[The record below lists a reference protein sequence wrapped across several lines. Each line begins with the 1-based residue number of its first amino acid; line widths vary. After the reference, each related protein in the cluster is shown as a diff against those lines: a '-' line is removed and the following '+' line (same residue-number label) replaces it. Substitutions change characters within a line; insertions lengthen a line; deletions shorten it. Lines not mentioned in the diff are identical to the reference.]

1 MDEFQKNEIRNYLT
15 AGGLLLFCVTIGLA
29 LISVITG
36 DVTATGLPALQMI
49 GSGVLFL
56 ILGIL
61 LAVLRKRDLAAIA
74 FLVTGAGT
82 FGVAFTDITIAGET
96 SILIVGAVYL
106 ASALLLLFAKDCKKI
121 VFSLILAAFG
131 LSVIL
136 SGLGVAVT
144 IVLDLIAIVIALYF
158 ALAAGF
164 EKISLP
170 GRDLITADDSTE
182 FKQSGSAVGYLI
194 FAAVSGAWV
203 VSYIFGAAGNISL
216 SAGIAGS
223 LPGIEKAFA
232 LVLAVVAI
240 LLFAVG
246 KMRFTPV
253 MFLFI
258 AMAYY
263 LVSVSTGFA
272 MYVIGGL
279 FILLGL
285 FAMVRNESRI
295 LPGLMLIIYGCTDFF
310 SVIAGATTNPVLSIF
325 LNAIPCL
332 IAVYLAVATFSQK
345 KLPLI

>member
-15 AGGLLLFCVTIGLA
+15 AGGLLLFCVMIGLS

-36 DVTATGLPALQMI
+36 DITAAGMPGLRMI

-61 LAVLRKRDLAAIA
+61 LAILRKRDLAAIA

-82 FGVAFTDITIAGET
+82 LAITFGNPVLVGET
-96 SILIVGAVYL
+96 PALVVGAVYL

-121 VFSLILAAFG
+121 IFTLILAAFG
-131 LSVIL
+131 LSSL
-136 SGLGVAVT
+136 LGGLGTVVT
-144 IVLDLIAIVIALYF
+144 VVLSIIAIVVALYF

-170 GRDLITADDSTE
+170 GRDLITADESTE

-194 FAAVSGAWV
+194 FAAVSGAWA
-203 VSYIFGAAGNISL
+203 VSYFFGAAGNISL